1 MKPSTAI
8 RKILEGDFKTI
19 CQKMV
24 DDKTVTNLSV
34 DELFNKYIC
43 VLCDDT
49 TSQKSSSD
57 GTSSGTSADKPKKKR
72 AMKGWQVWSKEDEA
86 KELIKDYCKK
96 NAGED
101 GKSLKFM
108 VGVHK
113 LWKQLP
119 EDVHKKYDDMAVVVN
134 ASA

>member
-24 DDKTVTNLSV
+24 DDGTVTNLSV
-34 DELFNKYIC
+34 DELFSKYVV
-43 VLCDDT
+43 VLCDDSDT
-49 TSQKSSSD
+49 PTSSKSSSA
-57 GTSSGTSADKPKKKR
+57 GTSTDKSKKKR
-72 AMKGWQVWSKEDEA
+72 SKTGWQVWSGEDEA

-108 VGVHK
+108 SGVHK
-113 LWKQLP
+113 MWKQLP
-119 EDVHKKYDDMAVVVN
+119 EDVHKKYDAQAVELN

>member
-1 MKPSTAI
+1 MKQSTAI

-24 DDKTVTNLSV
+24 DDGTVTNLSV
-34 DELFNKYIC
+34 DELFNKYIY

-49 TSQKSSSD
+49 TSQKSSSA
-57 GTSSGTSADKPKKKR
+57 GTSTDKPKKKR

-101 GKSLKFM
+101 GKSLKYFQ
-108 VGVHK
+108 GVHK
-113 LWKQLP
+113 IWKQLP

>member
-24 DDKTVTNLSV
+24 DDGTVTNLSV
-34 DELFNKYIC
+34 DELFSKYIS

-49 TSQKSSSD
+49 TSQKSSSA
-57 GTSSGTSADKPKKKR
+57 GTSTDKSKKKR

-108 VGVHK
+108 SGVHK
-113 LWKQLP
+113 IWKTLP
-119 EDVHKKYDDMAVVVN
+119 ENVHKKYDDMAVVVN

>member
-1 MKPSTAI
+1 MKPSTTI

-24 DDKTVTNLSV
+24 DDGTVTNLSV
-34 DELFNKYIC
+34 DELFSKYIS

-49 TSQKSSSD
+49 TSQKSSSA
-57 GTSSGTSADKPKKKR
+57 GTSTDKPKKKR

-108 VGVHK
+108 SGVHK
-113 LWKQLP
+113 IWKTLP
-119 EDVHKKYDDMAVVVN
+119 ENVHKKYDDIAVVVN

>member
-1 MKPSTAI
+1 MKPSTTI

-19 CQKMV
+19 CHKMV

-34 DELFNKYIC
+34 DELYNKYVG

-49 TSQKSSSD
+49 TSQKSSSA
-57 GTSSGTSADKPKKKR
+57 GTSTDKPKKKR
-72 AMKGWQVWSKEDEA
+72 AITGWQVWSKEDEA

-108 VGVHK
+108 SGVHK
-113 LWKQLP
+113 MWKQLP
-119 EDVHKKYDDMAVVVN
+119 EDVHKKYDAQAVELN

>member
-24 DDKTVTNLSV
+24 DDKTVTTLSV
-34 DELFNKYIC
+34 DELYNKYIC

-49 TSQKSSSD
+49 TSQKSSSA
-57 GTSSGTSADKPKKKR
+57 GSSPAKPKKKR

-119 EDVHKKYDDMAVVVN
+119 EDVHKKYDDMAVELN

>member
-24 DDKTVTNLSV
+24 DDGTVTNLSV
-34 DELFNKYIC
+34 DELFSKYIS

-49 TSQKSSSD
+49 TSQKSSSA
-57 GTSSGTSADKPKKKR
+57 GTSTDKSKKKR
-72 AMKGWQVWSKEDEA
+72 SKTGWQVWSGEDEA

>member
-24 DDKTVTNLSV
+24 DDKTVTTLSV
-34 DELFNKYIC
+34 DELYNKYIC

-49 TSQKSSSD
+49 TSQKSSSA
-57 GTSSGTSADKPKKKR
+57 GSSPAKPKKKR

-86 KELIKDYCKK
+86 KELIKAYCKK
-96 NAGED
+96 NAGDD
-101 GKSLKFM
+101 GKGLKFM
-108 VGVHK
+108 CGVHK
-113 LWKQLP
+113 IWKQLP
-119 EDVHKKYDDMAVVVN
+119 EDVHKKYDDMAVVLN